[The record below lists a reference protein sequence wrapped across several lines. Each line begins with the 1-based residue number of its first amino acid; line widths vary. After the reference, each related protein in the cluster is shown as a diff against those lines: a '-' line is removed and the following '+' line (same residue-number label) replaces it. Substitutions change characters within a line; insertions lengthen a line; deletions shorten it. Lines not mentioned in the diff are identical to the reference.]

1 MPLEYKCPGNWDYRW
16 WFYYIRVVRSFMIR
30 VVRSEIGIE
39 MLVWSVI
46 HRTDHAFNPER

>member
-1 MPLEYKCPGNWDYRW
+1 MSTNVLAIGIIGGGSIM
-16 WFYYIRVVRSFMIR
+16 IRVVRSFIIR

-46 HRTDHAFNPER
+46 HRTYHAFNPER